1 MRAADRA
8 SPWWYGAGL
17 LAMALVCDGVS
28 PVRPAANAN
37 RWALQRHATLCNLQG
52 DNRMNQQAKLS
63 NILSV
68 SFFLFLVVQVTF
80 TILIWRDVQV
90 LKRQSE
96 ITLSGPLIGNSP
108 LFTGKDHVPSFF
120 FTDTSGKEIS
130 IDEWKGYSALIIFS
144 SHECSA
150 CKNMYA
156 SLANF
161 LTRNPELY
169 VVLLTVGTPDANA
182 QFIEDYSLSN
192 FANFTVGGITENTW
206 TSLGVIGTPTLVL
219 TKGDNKIAGVWF
231 GYSDALWQEVENKK

>member
-1 MRAADRA
+1 
-8 SPWWYGAGL
+8 
-17 LAMALVCDGVS
+17 
-28 PVRPAANAN
+28 
-37 RWALQRHATLCNLQG
+37 
-52 DNRMNQQAKLS
+52 MNQQAKLS

-96 ITLSGPLIGNSP
+96 MTLSGPSVGNSP
-108 LFTGKDHVPSFF
+108 LFAGKGHVPSFF
-120 FTDTSGKEIS
+120 YTDTSGREIS
-130 IDEWKGYSALIIFS
+130 IDEWNGYSVLIIFS

-169 VVLLTVGTPDANA
+169 VVLLTVGTPDENV
-182 QFIEDYSLSN
+182 QFLKDYSLSN
-192 FANFTVGGITENTW
+192 FANFTVGAITEETW
-206 TSLGVIGTPTLVL
+206 ISLGVIGTPTLVL
-219 TKGDNKIAGVWF
+219 TKGDNKIGGVWF